1 MPLPCIKNGTHKC
14 QCKSKRTGL
23 PCNNPA
29 AYGTKACR
37 MHGAHKS
44 KNVPRGS
51 NHPQFKDGSQT
62 KEERDLRRKKSLMF
76 QRLEEIGWHLNMFR
90 GTKTRGRKVGAQLN
104 LEDEKQ
110 LLIALIESN
119 THS

>member
-44 KNVPRGS
+44 RNVPRGA
-51 NHPQFKDGSQT
+51 NHLQYRNAGQT
-62 KEERDLRRKKSLMF
+62 KMERALHRKKSLMF
-76 QRLEEIGWHLNMFR
+76 QRLEEIGWHLGVFK
-90 GTKTRGRKVGAQLN
+90 GTKTRGRKVGARLDLN
-104 LEDEKQ
+104 DEEQ
-110 LLIALIESN
+110 LLIALLESEN
-119 THS
+119 